1 MINNMRKQIEHYLR
15 PLRNLDDSGINLL
28 ANQRD
33 LEDGDRPPSSS
44 HLVYSSTQTPYSL
57 NLPSSINDTRRLVI
71 PENRFH
77 NSTQIHRRAK
87 SASFTRS
94 LFSESDHLTKDLI
107 ICFRLLRICDH
118 LNECSYETFLKLVN
132 SRYLA
137 FRIQR
142 SNFNPIIQIPP
153 TIKLLQNLQTLV
165 VSSYKIAEPVSLPFG
180 IWFMP
185 HLRHIEIEE
194 EAILPDPQVPCSQ
207 NVLRRSTDY
216 LNNLQTLSTIRNFRC
231 DNENLLAILRN
242 LKKLKITVPRYGDYH
257 LNNLVHLQKL
267 QSLSCRGFGK
277 ILLGDQAFP
286 DSIKKLTLNWLK
298 LPWKNMSI
306 IGCLP
311 NLEVLKLRGAAY
323 GEGWNTEEG
332 GFLKLK
338 LLLLESL
345 DLCHWEAES
354 SHFPRL
360 ESLIIRYCK
369 ELEEIPFGIGEIPT
383 LKLIELYHC
392 GEDANSSAEQI
403 QEEQRSLGN
412 EDLQVRVK
420 VWTAFIDED

>member
-1 MINNMRKQIEHYLR
+1 M
-15 PLRNLDDSGINLL
+15 
-28 ANQRD
+28 
-33 LEDGDRPPSSS
+33 
-44 HLVYSSTQTPYSL
+44 
-57 NLPSSINDTRRLVI
+57 I
-71 PENRFH
+71 PENRFS
-77 NSTQIHRRAK
+77 NRKQIHRRAK
-87 SASFTRS
+87 SAAFTRS

-107 ICFRLLRICDH
+107 ICFRLLRIVDN
-118 LNECSYETFLKLVN
+118 LNEYCSYETIMKVVN

-137 FRIQR
+137 FRIQP
-142 SNFNPIIQIPP
+142 SDLSTDPFILIPCS
-153 TIKLLQNLQTLV
+153 IDSLRNLQTLV
-165 VSSYKIAEPVSLPFG
+165 VSSYKNKIAKPVSLPSE
-180 IWFMP
+180 ILLMP

-194 EAILPDPQVPCSQ
+194 EAVLPDP
-207 NVLRRSTDY
+207 RRSTDDSS
-216 LNNLQTLSTIRNFRC
+216 NLQTLSTILYFSC

-242 LKKLKITVPRYGDYH
+242 LKKLKIAVPRHSDYH

-267 QSLSCRGFGK
+267 ESLSCRGFGK
-277 ILLGDQAFP
+277 IVLGNQAFP

-323 GEGWNTEEG
+323 GEEWNTAEG

-360 ESLIIRYCK
+360 EILIIRYCE
-369 ELEEIPFGIGEIPT
+369 ELEEIPFGIGDIPT
-383 LKLIELYHC
+383 LKLIELYNC
-392 GEDANSSAEQI
+392 GEEANSSAEQI
-403 QEEQRSLGN
+403 REGQRNLGN

-420 VWTAFIDED
+420 VRTALIDED